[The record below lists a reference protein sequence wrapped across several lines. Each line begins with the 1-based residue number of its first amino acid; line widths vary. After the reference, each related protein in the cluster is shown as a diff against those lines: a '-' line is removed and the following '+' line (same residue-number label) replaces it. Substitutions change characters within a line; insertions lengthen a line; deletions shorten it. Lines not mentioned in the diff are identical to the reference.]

1 MLSRNVRDRL
11 RELTKQFTQQLP
23 SRLQAIHS
31 ALGQLE
37 EDPGSAEAL
46 QQIRSHAHR
55 LAGSGSTFGYQTIS
69 TVSRELEHLVA
80 ECLDSGEPVDSASMA
95 AIREMAENLD
105 RSFHQHAQE
114 AQESPG
120 ESTPEDEGQLLP
132 VGEREHRRNA
142 DSSEHCVAVLARGD
156 DASADIESQLGFFGF
171 SVVAVSDLGELE
183 ALVEEGDGLIILVAD
198 LREIPEDADAA
209 LRLKAL
215 RTDNNALSGVI
226 LFSRVDSFDERLRAV
241 RSGGD
246 AFFPAPVEVLRLV
259 DKIETL
265 FGTAQYDP
273 YHVLVVDDDHEQ
285 VSFLALILQQ
295 AGMITSVVT
304 EANNVFQVLTE
315 AKPEIILMDMYM
327 PGCSGIELARIIR
340 QQEAFIGIP
349 IIFLS
354 VEQDREKQ
362 LQAISEGGDD
372 FIAKPVQPEYLVTA
386 VRMKAQRTRDMRF
399 FMERDSLT
407 GLLNHSNLLEK
418 VEYEIQ
424 RAGRIESSLTFAMID
439 LDHFKSVNDT
449 YGHLTGDRVLKSL
462 SRLLRERLRKTDV
475 IGRYGGEEFGVILL
489 DTTPQAAFEI
499 LDRIRQSFARIR
511 HSAENR
517 DFYVTL
523 SCGLASYPNYDNVND
538 LTEAADRALYTAKES
553 GRDQLV
559 SG

>member
-37 EDPGSAEAL
+37 EDPGSVDAL
-46 QQIRSHAHR
+46 REIRSHAHR
-55 LAGSGSTFGYQTIS
+55 LAGSGSTFGYHTIS

-80 ECLDSGEPVDSASMA
+80 ECLDSGGTVDRTSMA
-95 AIREMAENLD
+95 AIREMVDNLD
-105 RSFHQHAQE
+105 RSFHQHS
-114 AQESPG
+114 QESQG
-120 ESTPEDEGQLLP
+120 ESSSEDEGQLLP
-132 VGEREHRRNA
+132 VGEREPRRST
-142 DSSEHCVAVLARGD
+142 DGLGHSVAVLARGD
-156 DASADIESQLGFFGF
+156 DTTTDLASQLGFFGF
-171 SVVAVSDLGELE
+171 SVVAVSDLAELE
-183 ALVEEGDGLIILVAD
+183 ALVEDGDGLVILVAD
-198 LREIPEDADAA
+198 LREMPEDADVA

-215 RTDNNALSGVI
+215 RTENNALAGVI
-226 LFSRVDSFDERLRAV
+226 FFSNVDNFDERLRAV

-265 FGTAQYDP
+265 FGTAQYEP

-424 RAGRIESSLTFAMID
+424 RASRIESSLTFAMID

-489 DTTPQAAFEI
+489 DTSPQAAFEI

-523 SCGLASYPNYDNVND
+523 SCGLASYPAYDNANE

-553 GRDQLV
+553 GRDQVV